1 VSAAFQE
8 PRAWHAGLAGVVA
21 VAGAL
26 IRAPDGGV
34 LVVRQSYRDAWAL
47 PGGICE
53 SGEPP
58 HAGCAREVR
67 EETGLGIEPG
77 RLLAVDWQ
85 PAGAEYGPGARPSV
99 FFTFDGGVVPAG
111 TQITLQADELDA
123 YRYVP
128 ADGLSR
134 LLPAGPARR
143 AVAAVAALA
152 AGSTVYVPYQ
162 PG

>member
-1 VSAAFQE
+1 MAAAFQE
-8 PRAWHAGLAGVVA
+8 PRAWHAGLAGVIA

-26 IRAPDGGV
+26 IRAGDGSV

-53 SGEPP
+53 FGEPP

-67 EETGLGIEPG
+67 EETGLAIELG

-85 PAGAEYGPGARPSV
+85 PAAPEYGPGARPSV
-99 FFTFDGGVVPAG
+99 FFTFDGGLVPPG
-111 TQITLQADELDA
+111 TEITLQADELDA

-128 ADGLSR
+128 ARDLGR
-134 LLPAGPARR
+134 LLPPGAARR
-143 AVAAVAALA
+143 AVAAVTALA
-152 AGSTVYVPYQ
+152 AGGTVYVPHQ
-162 PG
+162 P

>member
-1 VSAAFQE
+1 MPAAFQE

-26 IRAPDGGV
+26 IRAGDGTV
-34 LVVRQSYRDAWAL
+34 LVVRQSYRNAWAL

-53 SGEPP
+53 FGEPP
-58 HAGCAREVR
+58 HAGCVREVR

-85 PAGAEYGPGARPSV
+85 PAGPEYGPGARPSV
-99 FFTFDGGVVPAG
+99 FFTFDGGVVPPG
-111 TQITLQADELDA
+111 SQITLQAGELDA
-123 YRYVP
+123 YQYIQPR
-128 ADGLSR
+128 DLGR

-143 AVAAVAALA
+143 AVAAMDALA
-152 AGSTVYVPYQ
+152 AGATVYVPRQ

>member
-1 VSAAFQE
+1 VGAAFQE
-8 PRAWHAGLAGVVA
+8 PRAWHAGLAGVIA

-26 IRAPDGGV
+26 IRAADGGV
-34 LVVRQSYRDAWAL
+34 LAVRQSYRDAWAL

-53 SGEPP
+53 AGEPP
-58 HAGCAREVR
+58 HAGCAREVM

-77 RLLAVDWQ
+77 RLLVVDWQ
-85 PAGAEYGPGARPSV
+85 PAAPEYGPGARPSV
-99 FFTFDGGVVPAG
+99 FFTFDGGILPPG

-128 ADGLSR
+128 AGDLAS
-134 LLPAGPARR
+134 LLPPGPARR
-143 AVAAVAALA
+143 ALAAVAALT
-152 AGSTVYVPYQ
+152 AGRTVYVPHQ

>member
-1 VSAAFQE
+1 MAAAFQE
-8 PRAWHAGLAGVVA
+8 PRAWHAGLAGVIA

-26 IRAPDGGV
+26 LTTGDGQV

-53 SGEPP
+53 FGEPP

-67 EETGLGIEPG
+67 EETGLRIEPG

-85 PAGAEYGPGARPSV
+85 PAASEYGPRARPSV
-99 FFTFDGGVVPAG
+99 FFTFDGGIVPPDG
-111 TQITLQADELDA
+111 EITLQADELDA

-128 ADGLSR
+128 PGDLAG
-134 LLPAGPARR
+134 LLPPAVARR
-143 AVAAVAALA
+143 AFAAVMALT
-152 AGSTVYVPYQ
+152 AGGTVYLPQQ